1 VKSIVAVG
9 ALLCALAMAAPAL
22 AEKGQSASHSGLT
35 VQVGSATASP
45 SAAAESPA
53 NLNAPV
59 CVASTCQSS
68 SESQTVDGSSASG
81 TGTADEDSTQ
91 SASESLGT
99 VQVGSVG
106 VSPVVAAD
114 APVDANA
121 PVCVLASCS
130 SGSGGQQTGGASGS
144 SAGSGSGQA
153 GDQSASESL
162 GTVQVG
168 SVGVSPV
175 VAADAPVDANAPVCV
190 LASCSSVSAGQQTG
204 GDGPGGSGPGG
215 GGTEA
220 GGGTGGGPGGGRTI
234 ELHHGPVSP
243 APAESPTSVTPH
255 RRGTLGDRESRSETR
270 SQGARFGLGSST
282 LTGSRPWATGKL
294 AAHEVLPPVR
304 LSTGVLPFAGL
315 SLTFWLALG
324 LALIAGGGA
333 CRRCST
339 SRRTSE
345 LSS

>member
-9 ALLCALAMAAPAL
+9 ALLCALATAAPAL

-68 SESQTVDGSSASG
+68 PESQTVDGSSASG
-81 TGTADEDSTQ
+81 AGTADEDSTQ

-99 VQVGSVG
+99 VQVGSV
-106 VSPVVAAD
+106 D
-114 APVDANA
+114 
-121 PVCVLASCS
+121 
-130 SGSGGQQTGGASGS
+130 
-144 SAGSGSGQA
+144 
-153 GDQSASESL
+153 
-162 GTVQVG
+162 
-168 SVGVSPV
+168 VSPV

-190 LASCSSVSAGQQTG
+190 LASCSSVSGGQQSG

-220 GGGTGGGPGGGRTI
+220 GGSTGGGPGGGRTV
-234 ELHHGPVSP
+234 ELHRGPVSP
-243 APAESPTSVTPH
+243 APAESPTSVTPQS
-255 RRGTLGDRESRSETR
+255 RGTLGDRESRSKMR
-270 SQGARFGLGSST
+270 SQGAPFGLGSST
-282 LTGSRPWATGKL
+282 STGSRQWATGKL
-294 AAHEVLPPVR
+294 AAHEVRPPVR

-333 CRRCST
+333 CRRYST
-339 SRRTSE
+339 PRRTSE
-345 LSS
+345 PIS

>member
-1 VKSIVAVG
+1 MKSIVAVG

-114 APVDANA
+114 APV
-121 PVCVLASCS
+121 S
-130 SGSGGQQTGGASGS
+130 
-144 SAGSGSGQA
+144 
-153 GDQSASESL
+153 
-162 GTVQVG
+162 
-168 SVGVSPV
+168 
-175 VAADAPVDANAPVCV
+175 ANAPVCV

-204 GDGPGGSGPGG
+204 GEGPGGSGPGG

-220 GGGTGGGPGGGRTI
+220 GGGTGGGPGGGRAI

-333 CRRCST
+333 CRRYST
-339 SRRTSE
+339 PRRTSE
-345 LSS
+345 PIS

>member
-114 APVDANA
+114 APV
-121 PVCVLASCS
+121 S
-130 SGSGGQQTGGASGS
+130 
-144 SAGSGSGQA
+144 
-153 GDQSASESL
+153 
-162 GTVQVG
+162 
-168 SVGVSPV
+168 
-175 VAADAPVDANAPVCV
+175 ANAPVCV

-204 GDGPGGSGPGG
+204 GEGPGGSGPGG

-220 GGGTGGGPGGGRTI
+220 GGGTGGGPGGGRAI

-333 CRRCST
+333 CRRYST
-339 SRRTSE
+339 PRRTSE
-345 LSS
+345 PIS